1 MDAEGGNAAD
11 EPQEGRRRPAI
22 LTRAWWTRKRV
33 AIAAAAV
40 LVVAVA
46 AGVGVCAAT
55 AQPAPVDAAVP
66 ASRPQAHSSPSSEQ
80 VGKSAV
86 LLTVEADGA
95 EAGATKAKVTA
106 TGESGEVVVAEVEV
120 EANEEARIG
129 ELPAGDYELHV
140 TAAPV
145 CEDGSSYRLPE
156 KPVGFSV
163 DGKGDARLSVKLEK
177 LPADK
182 MTKEQLEASAAALE
196 EAGKPSQARSVKEKS
211 ESAASQPGS
220 DGEVKRDPVP
230 TPGGNSDSGSNGG
243 GSTPAPAPAPTP
255 EPDPTPAPHVHD
267 WVEQTSQ
274 QWVPNNVWV
283 EDSAA
288 WDEPVYSYETHIICN
303 QCGTDFGSVDA
314 WGSHLVRGGT
324 CVSYRSEAQQVQ
336 TGTVHHDATGHYEDQ
351 GHYET
356 VVTGYACSCGATK

>member
-1 MDAEGGNAAD
+1 MDAEGENATVD

-22 LTRAWWTRKRV
+22 LTRACWTRKRV
-33 AIAAAAV
+33 AVTAAV
-40 LVVAVA
+40 LVIAVA
-46 AGVGVCAAT
+46 AGVGVYAAT
-55 AQPAPVDAAVP
+55 AQPAPVDAVAP
-66 ASRPQAHSSPSSEQ
+66 ASRSQTPSSPSSEQ

-86 LLTVEADGA
+86 LLTVEAEGA
-95 EAGATKAKVTA
+95 EAEATKARVTA
-106 TGESGEVVVAEVEV
+106 TGESDEV
-120 EANEEARIG
+120 EASEEARIG
-129 ELPAGDYELHV
+129 ELPEGRYELHV
-140 TAAPV
+140 TTAPV
-145 CEDGSSYRLPE
+145 CEDGSSYKLPE

-163 DGKGDARLSVKLEK
+163 DGKGDVKLSVKLEK

-196 EAGKPSQARSVKEKS
+196 EAGKSSQARSVKEKS

-220 DGEVKRDPVP
+220 DGEVKRDPAP
-230 TPGGNSDSGSNGG
+230 TPDGNSDSGSNGG

-288 WDEPVYSYETHIICN
+288 WDEQVVTGEIVQASCGLTFSTAEEWNAHKIEMGRGHTCSYSVIP
-303 QCGTDFGSVDA
+303 
-314 WGSHLVRGGT
+314 
-324 CVSYRSEAQQVQ
+324 SYS
-336 TGTVHHDATGHYEDQ
+336 TIHHDTTGHYEDR

-356 VVTGYACSCGATK
+356 VVTGYTCSGCDATR